1 MAKHTPGPL
10 TVVVK
15 GHGIG
20 IVGPATKAFPLGEH
34 IAHMTSG
41 RPNALAHAHLFA
53 AAPALYEALEAI
65 ASWLR
70 NGDYDTRG
78 GLIEMDRLAS
88 VAESALATARQGE

>member
-1 MAKHTPGPL
+1 
-10 TVVVK
+10 V
-15 GHGIG
+15 
-20 IVGPATKAFPLGEH
+20 
-34 IAHMTSG
+34 
-41 RPNALAHAHLFA
+41 PNHCADIALANAALIA

-65 ASWLR
+65 APWLR